1 MPTAKHGINALPAS
15 EHSGKGRVSIILWG
29 QCDHVVEEANSPS
42 LVVTAGK
49 GKGGGKGRG
58 GKGGKGRR

>member
-1 MPTAKHGINALPAS
+1 M
-15 EHSGKGRVSIILWG
+15 SIILWG
-29 QCDHVVEEANSPS
+29 QCDNVVEEANSPS